1 MSKQL
6 LKTLALAIDLAE
18 RRRDAASQALGQAQ
32 QRRVAAEQQLAQLT
46 GYAQETEQRWES
58 QARISALPEL
68 MLHHHRFMARL
79 DEAIAMQRRAVAE
92 QLRREEMARQA
103 LLQAELRVATLRQAV
118 RHKEEA
124 MALVQTRREQRQ
136 TDEMAAVRHALTRRQ
151 QAEEQEHGH

>member
-6 LKTLALAIDLAE
+6 LKTLALAIELAE

-32 QRRVAAEQQLAQLT
+32 QRRLAAEEQLAQLS

-58 QARISALPEL
+58 QARISVLPEL

-79 DEAIAMQRRAVAE
+79 DEAMDMQRLVIADR
-92 QLRREEMARQA
+92 LRREDAAREQ

-118 RHKEEA
+118 HRKQEA
-124 MALVQTRREQRQ
+124 MAVVQNRRDQRQ
-136 TDEMAAVRHALTRRQ
+136 MDEMAAIRHAMTPRMR
-151 QAEEQEHGH
+151 AEEEEHGH